1 MPETPTDDARFAAEA
16 LCWLPDVTRY
26 AMSLT
31 RDESDADDLVQDTFL
46 AAYRQ
51 WHQFV
56 PGSECRAWLFTICRN
71 RFYRLREREERVVAT
86 EDADLEALA
95 AAAIHQSARESGLSD
110 VFERVEIREAVQAA
124 IAALPEAYREVAL
137 LVDLHDHTYES
148 ASRIVGVPVGT
159 VRSRLFRARRL
170 LQETLLTHA
179 RDAGFGVTGHQPT
192 PRGPAT

>member
-31 RDESDADDLVQDTFL
+31 RDESDADALVQDTFL

-110 VFERVEIREAVQAA
+110 VFERKEIREAVQAA

-137 LVDLHDHTYES
+137 LVDLYDHTYES

>member
-110 VFERVEIREAVQAA
+110 VFERKEIREAVQAA

>member
-148 ASRIVGVPVGT
+148 ASRILGVPVGT